1 MKKKLLE
8 VRDYTLERSGK
19 KLLNGVSFDLCEKEI
34 LCVIGPTGSGKGLL
48 LKTLMGIHRGQLTGQ
63 LIKDANIS
71 MGMMSR
77 AYPAID
83 EFTVFENLTLIA
95 KMRGVGSQTHLAEEI
110 EEVLK
115 KADLWS
121 EIKTRLHV
129 KVEKLKFFEQIRLN
143 LARSLL
149 LEPNILALYRPTVNL
164 DTDDQARFEAII
176 DNIRQDGMGVI
187 WVSNDLEQVARVADQ
202 IVFLKQGKMVEYGPC
217 ERFFTTPQQIET
229 EMYVS
234 RRVNV

>member
-1 MKKKLLE
+1 MKKQLME
-8 VRDYTLERSGK
+8 VRDYKLMREGK
-19 KLLNGVSFDLCEKEI
+19 SLLDGVSFTLHEKEI

-48 LKTLMGIHRGQLTGQ
+48 LKTLLGIHRGTLTGEV
-63 LIKDANIS
+63 IKAANVS

-110 EEVLK
+110 EDVLK
-115 KADLWS
+115 KVDLWG

-129 KVEKLKFFEQIRLN
+129 KVEKLKLFEQIRLN

-149 LEPNILALYRPTVNL
+149 LEPKVLALYRPTVNL
-164 DTDDQARFEAII
+164 DTDDQARFEAIV

-202 IVFLKQGKMVEYGPC
+202 IVFLKQGKMVECGPA
-217 ERFFTTPQQIET
+217 ERFFTTPQHEET

-234 RRVNV
+234 RRVYV

>member
-1 MKKKLLE
+1 MKKLIE
-8 VRDYTLERSGK
+8 VRDYTLVRDEK
-19 KLLNGVSFDLCEKEI
+19 KLIEGVSFTLHQKEI

-48 LKTLMGIHRGQLTGQ
+48 LKTLLGIHRGKLSGE
-63 LIKDANIS
+63 LVKEPSVN

-95 KMRGVGSQTHLAEEI
+95 RMRGIGSQTHLAEEI
-110 EEVLK
+110 EDVLK
-115 KADLWS
+115 RVDLWS
-121 EIKTRLHV
+121 EVKTRLHV
-129 KVEKLKFFEQIRLN
+129 KVEKLKLFEQIRLN

-149 LEPNILALYRPTVNL
+149 LEPKVLALYRPTVNL
-164 DTDDQARFEAII
+164 DTDDQARFEAIV
-176 DNIRQDGMGVI
+176 DSIRQDGLGII

-202 IVFLKQGKMVEYGPC
+202 ILFLKQGRMVECGPC
-217 ERFFTTPQQIET
+217 ESFFTTPKEIET

-234 RRVNV
+234 RRVYV